1 MAVSVNVTK
10 RSMSILLDN
19 GVDAQGKAVTK
30 AYAFSNVKPDAEPA
44 DIAAAG
50 QALGGLYAKDVA
62 GITLSEK
69 AELIAE

>member
-10 RSMSILLDN
+10 RSMSILLDG
-19 GVDAQGKAVTK
+19 GVDANGKAVTK
-30 AYAFSNVKPDAEPA
+30 AYAFSNVKPDAGPEK
-44 DIAAAG
+44 IEAAG
-50 QALGGLYAKDVA
+50 QALGGLFAKDMT

>member
-44 DIAAAG
+44 KIAAAG
-50 QALGGLYAKDVA
+50 QALGDLYAKDVA

>member
-10 RSMSILLDN
+10 RSMSILLDG
-19 GVDAQGKAVTK
+19 GVDANGKAVTN

-44 DIAAAG
+44 KIVVAG
-50 QALGGLYAKDVA
+50 QALGGLFAKDMA